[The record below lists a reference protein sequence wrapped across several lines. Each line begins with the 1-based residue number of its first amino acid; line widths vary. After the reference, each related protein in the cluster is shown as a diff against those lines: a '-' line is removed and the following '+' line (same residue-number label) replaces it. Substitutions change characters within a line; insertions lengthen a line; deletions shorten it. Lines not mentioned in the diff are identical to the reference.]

1 VKKKTIHIKIGTDL
15 GRKKEKIHMKIGSH
29 QRPCEKKN
37 DPHKNRNRFASMA
50 TKKEAISLKESYSYT
65 LDID

>member
-1 VKKKTIHIKIGTDL
+1 MGLGKKG
-15 GRKKEKIHMKIGSH
+15 KIHMKIGSH
-29 QRPCEKKN
+29 QRDSVHVKKN
-37 DPHKNRNRFASMA
+37 NPHKNRNRLASMS